1 MDDGLLVCMLHPC
14 TDLDEKLHTL
24 PHREAMAI
32 AVLADGQPVEI
43 LHDKVG
49 PAFRSG
55 AGIESLGDRGAVM
68 RGRSG

>member
-1 MDDGLLVCMLHPC
+1 
-14 TDLDEKLHTL
+14 
-24 PHREAMAI
+24 MAI